1 MLHIDLRVMA
11 VQGVDVGVA
20 EGVGDHLKKRVRYR
34 ATLQGL
40 SSLVQAVKF
49 RDITNKYI

>member
-1 MLHIDLRVMA
+1 MA

-20 EGVGDHLKKRVRYR
+20 EGVRDHLKRVRYR

-40 SSLVQAVKF
+40 TSLVQAVKF
-49 RDITNKYI
+49 RDITNKYL